1 MGVKI
6 AELETGEAVT
16 MSEGVPVVVYGSIA
30 VGIMGTIGC
39 DELAAAVE
47 VVVTVMVTTS

>member
-1 MGVKI
+1 MKT

-16 MSEGVPVVVYGSIA
+16 MSEEVSMYGSIA
-30 VGIMGTIGC
+30 VGIMGTMGC

-47 VVVTVMVTTS
+47 VVVTVIVTTS